1 MKINLRA
8 GQQAIA
14 GDLVDVPKLVTA
26 YFENR
31 PDPTVPEQRVIFGT
45 SGHRGSSFQNSFNEW
60 HILAITQAI
69 CLYRR
74 QHGIDG
80 PLFLGIDTHALSQP
94 AFESALEVLA
104 KNGVDVMLAENDEY
118 TPTPVISHAIL
129 TYNRGR
135 EKCLGDGIVITPS
148 HNPPECGGFK
158 YNPPHGGPAE
168 EEITDWI
175 ESRANEFLTNTL
187 NGVNRMLA
195 TKALRAPT
203 THRHDYLTAYVSDLN
218 NVVDMDAIRE
228 SGIHLGVDPLGG
240 AGVHYWEPI
249 ATHYGLNLKVVNKVV
264 DPTFR
269 FMTLDWDGRIRMDP
283 SSPYAMRSLMAL
295 KGQFDI
301 ALACDTDHDRHGIV
315 TKSKGL
321 LPPNHYLAVCVHYL
335 FSNRPGWSKNA
346 AIGKTVVTSTII
358 DRISAKLARKLY
370 EVPVGFKFFV
380 EGLLHGDLG
389 FAGEESAG
397 ASFQRR
403 DGTVWTTDKDGIIA
417 ALLAAEITAKMK
429 KDPGELYF
437 ELTKDY
443 GDPLFDRIEAPA
455 TRFQKASLERVTRE
469 SVKTPTLAGETIRTI
484 LTNAPGDGA
493 SIGGVKVV
501 TESGWFAARPS
512 GTEDI
517 YEVYAESFKSK
528 EHLQQIEAE
537 AQVVVGAAFSAG
549 GS

>member
-1 MKINLRA
+1 
-8 GQQAIA
+8 
-14 GDLVDVPKLVTA
+14 
-26 YFENR
+26 
-31 PDPTVPEQRVIFGT
+31 
-45 SGHRGSSFQNSFNEW
+45 
-60 HILAITQAI
+60 
-69 CLYRR
+69 
-74 QHGIDG
+74 
-80 PLFLGIDTHALSQP
+80 
-94 AFESALEVLA
+94 
-104 KNGVDVMLAENDEY
+104 
-118 TPTPVISHAIL
+118 
-129 TYNRGR
+129 
-135 EKCLGDGIVITPS
+135 
-148 HNPPECGGFK
+148 
-158 YNPPHGGPAE
+158 
-168 EEITDWI
+168 
-175 ESRANEFLTNTL
+175 
-187 NGVNRMLA
+187 
-195 TKALRAPT
+195 
-203 THRHDYLTAYVSDLN
+203 VSDLN

-397 ASFQRR
+397 ASFLRR

-537 AQVVVGAAFSAG
+537 AQVVVGAAFSARA
-549 GS
+549 S